1 MSDDLSKKGQQDRIR
16 VAKGEE
22 HEVKYLA
29 HKFGVSKEEVE
40 KAIDRAGPMRV
51 DVEAELKKGGGGGE

>member
-1 MSDDLSKKGQQDRIR
+1 MSDDLSKKGNADRIR

-29 HKFGVSKEEVE
+29 NKFGVSKEEVE
-40 KAIDRAGPMRV
+40 KAIDRAGPMREN
-51 DVEAELKKGGGGGE
+51 VEAELKKGGRGD